1 MAKLASIRPKD
12 LVRALGK
19 LGFYK
24 HNQVGSHATFKHAD
38 GRRVTIPLH
47 NRELK
52 KGLLHGILKDVDM
65 NIEEIKKLI

>member
-1 MAKLASIRPKD
+1 MAKLASIRPKEI
-12 LVRALGK
+12 VRALRK

-52 KGLLHGILKDVDM
+52 KGLLHGILKDINSTV
-65 NIEEIKKLI
+65 EEIKTLI

>member
-12 LVRALGK
+12 LVRALVK
-19 LGFYK
+19 LGFSK
-24 HNQVGSHATFKHAD
+24 HHQVGSHATFKHAD

-52 KGLLHGILKDVDM
+52 KGLLHGILKDANVT
-65 NIEEIKKLI
+65 IEEIKELI

>member
-1 MAKLASIRPKD
+1 MVKLSSIRPKH
-12 LVRALGK
+12 LVRAIK
-19 LGFYK
+19 KIGFYK

-52 KGLLHGILKDVDM
+52 KGLLHGILKDIGITV
-65 NIEEIKKLI
+65 EEMKDLI

>member
-12 LVRALGK
+12 LVRALKK

-24 HNQVGSHATFKHAD
+24 HNQVGSHATFRHAD

-52 KGLLHGILKDVDM
+52 KGLLHGILKDADVSV
-65 NIEEIKKLI
+65 EQVREQS

>member
-12 LVRALGK
+12 LVRAIVK
-19 LGFYK
+19 AGFYK
-24 HNQVGSHATFKHAD
+24 HHQVGSHATFKHSD

-52 KGLLHGILKDVDM
+52 KGLLHGILKDIGMSV
-65 NIEEIKKLI
+65 EEIKELI

>member
-24 HNQVGSHATFKHAD
+24 HNQVGSHATFKHSD
-38 GRRVTIPLH
+38 GRRVT
-47 NRELK
+47 
-52 KGLLHGILKDVDM
+52 
-65 NIEEIKKLI
+65 

>member
-12 LVRALGK
+12 LVRVLK
-19 LGFYK
+19 KIGFQK
-24 HNQVGSHATFKHAD
+24 HHQVGSHATFKHPD

-52 KGLLHGILKDVDM
+52 KGILHGILKDIELT
-65 NIEEIKKLI
+65 IEEIKELL

>member
-12 LVRALGK
+12 LVRALRK

-24 HNQVGSHATFKHAD
+24 HNQVGSHATFKHTD

-47 NRELK
+47 NREIK
-52 KGLLHGILKDVDM
+52 KGLLHGILKDIKLTV
-65 NIEEIKKLI
+65 EEIKDLI

>member
-1 MAKLASIRPKD
+1 M
-12 LVRALGK
+12 RALVK
-19 LGFYK
+19 LGFHK

-52 KGLLHGILKDVDM
+52 KGLLHGILKDASVS
-65 NIEEIKKLI
+65 IEEIKELI

>member
-24 HNQVGSHATFKHAD
+24 HHQVGSHATFKHPD
-38 GRRVTIPLH
+38 GRRTTIPMH
-47 NRELK
+47 NREFK
-52 KGLLHGILKDVDM
+52 RGTLHGILKDIGLT
-65 NIEEIKKLI
+65 IEELKKLL